1 MKLKE
6 MTLQQV
12 LNGLKFEYRGINTV
26 VIGNDDNKTLYIKNI
41 TKDEFNDIV
50 SFDINNLKSRNKRNN
65 ISFKN
70 LRAAENIERYIIP
83 KLEQAKNEK

>member
-50 SFDINNLKSRNKRNN
+50 SFDINNLKSR
-65 ISFKN
+65 IS
-70 LRAAENIERYIIP
+70 EIIFHL
-83 KLEQAKNEK
+83 KIYSRRKHRKIYNT

>member
-83 KLEQAKNEK
+83 KMEQAKNEK

>member
-26 VIGNDDNKTLYIKNI
+26 VIGNDDNKT
-41 TKDEFNDIV
+41 DR
-50 SFDINNLKSRNKRNN
+50 KSVV
-65 ISFKN
+65 
-70 LRAAENIERYIIP
+70 
-83 KLEQAKNEK
+83 

>member
-41 TKDEFNDIV
+41 TKMNLMIL
-50 SFDINNLKSRNKRNN
+50 SLFDINNLKSRNKRNN

-70 LRAAENIERYIIP
+70 LQSSRKHRKIYNT
-83 KLEQAKNEK
+83 

>member
-1 MKLKE
+1 MKLNE

-12 LNGLKFEYRGINTV
+12 LNGLKFEYRGVNTV
-26 VIGNDDNKTLYIKNI
+26 VVGNDEEKTLYIKNI

-50 SFDINNLKSRNKRNN
+50 NFDINNLKSRNKKNN
-65 ISFKN
+65 SSFKN